1 MSNLNFTITEH
12 PAYTLAVVHGEAGLA
27 DYDELDL
34 HLRRLADR
42 NAPVTVLDLSGLR
55 FISSLG
61 MGALV
66 AFRNSVVRH
75 GHKAKIAGMQPMV
88 HEAFERARLIDM
100 FDVHPNIE
108 AAVK

>member
-1 MSNLNFTITEH
+1 MSNLNVTITEH
-12 PAYTLAVVHGEAGLA
+12 PGYTLATVVGEAGLA
-27 DYDELDL
+27 DYDELDM

-42 NAPVTVLDLSGLR
+42 NAPVTILDLAGLK

-66 AFRNSVVRH
+66 AFRNSLVRH

-88 HEAFERARLIDM
+88 HEAFERARLIEM
-100 FDVHPNIE
+100 FEVHPSVD
-108 AAVK
+108 AAAK